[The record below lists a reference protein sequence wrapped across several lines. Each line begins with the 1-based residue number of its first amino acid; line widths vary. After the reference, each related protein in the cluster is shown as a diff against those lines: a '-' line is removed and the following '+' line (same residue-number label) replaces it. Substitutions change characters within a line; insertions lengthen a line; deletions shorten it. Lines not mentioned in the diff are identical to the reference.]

1 MEKDFKNLRFN
12 ITEDM
17 NNTFIELLLT
27 KQMLENKK
35 LKKKDRQLLEE
46 HLNSLKTQFVLD
58 FRKNNV
64 KERKI
69 YNDLMNK

>member
-1 MEKDFKNLRFN
+1 MKKDFTNLRFN

-27 KQMLENKK
+27 KQMVESKK
-35 LKKKDRQLLEE
+35 LKKKDKQLLEE
-46 HLNSLKTQFVLD
+46 HLNNLRNQFVLD
-58 FRKNNV
+58 FRKNNI

-69 YNDLMNK
+69 YNELMNK